1 VFQLIAN
8 FLAAIY
14 GLVNNYAIA
23 IALLTLAIMVV
34 VTPLTL
40 KSTKSM
46 LEMQR
51 IQPEMKKLQA
61 QYKNDRQ
68 KLNEEMMA
76 LYREHKI
83 NPLGGCLP
91 LLLQAPV
98 FIIMYRVLRGLTQK
112 CSTGIGGEVAK
123 ALGVPANKLSC
134 TPGTIHPGYIKSTS
148 KLFQHLN
155 GQKQMLSFGLDLAK
169 PAAKVIGESLVK
181 GLPYLALVLIVAA
194 TSYYQQ
200 KQISAR
206 ASNQAVNPQQQMILR
221 VMPAFFGLIS
231 LTFPS
236 GLIVYFLV
244 QNLFRIGQNAYIT
257 RKFYAEP
264 PPDADDDGRS
274 PAVIDVP
281 DKPKPS
287 SGPKGGGSASP
298 KRPTPPRPAPK
309 GRVTPPKPAPGNRP
323 TPRPSRPSPSGDRP
337 SPRPGTRPAPKKK

>member
-23 IALLTLAIMVV
+23 IALLTIAIMIV

-51 IQPEMKKLQA
+51 IQPEMKRLQA

-91 LLLQAPV
+91 ILLQAPV
-98 FIIMYRVLRGLTQK
+98 FIIMYRVLRGLTRL
-112 CSTGIGGEVAK
+112 CNTGVGGEVAH
-123 ALGVPANKLSC
+123 ALGVTKLSC
-134 TPGTIHPGYIKSTS
+134 TPGTIHPGYIKQSS
-148 KLFQHLN
+148 KLFTSLD
-155 GQKQMLSFGLDLAK
+155 GKKEMLSFGLDLAK
-169 PAAKVIGESLVK
+169 PALKVIGESFVR
-181 GLPYLALVLIVAA
+181 GLPYLALVLLVAVS
-194 TSYYQQ
+194 SYYQQ
-200 KQISAR
+200 RQISAR
-206 ASNQAVNPQQQMILR
+206 GTNQPVNPQQQMILR
-221 VMPAFFGLIS
+221 VMPALFGIIS

-244 QNLFRIGQNAYIT
+244 QNIFRIGQNAYIT

-264 PPDADDDGRS
+264 PPSEGEGGR
-274 PAVIDVP
+274 PPKVVDVP
-281 DKPKPS
+281 DKPKPT
-287 SGPKGGGSASP
+287 GPKGGNGAAP

-309 GRVTPPKPAPGNRP
+309 GRVTPPKPA
-323 TPRPSRPSPSGDRP
+323 SGSRP
-337 SPRPGTRPAPKKK
+337 SPRPKRPEQHGDRPAPRPGGRPAPKKK